1 MWSRFFNSFAAGAP
15 DALVGDVGGDG
26 DTESIVSASDLP
38 GTPSRHAHNQ
48 SMSEVHPGDS
58 ASAIDDDSVLHGL
71 KSRGGAE
78 SSLAP
83 VGGSEEGTYLF
94 KFLAPGG
101 ATHRFQS
108 RYAGEEV
115 FEHVTDI
122 VTGKLTSDPFFEEQ
136 GSDRDP
142 HDFKLNY
149 LDDDGDLV
157 LISTS
162 KDVEDAV
169 KVARK
174 QGKDRVVLQLRGGK
188 GWESAMGAAK
198 EAAQA
203 KSLAAIAEDETEA
216 GEKEAAGSQVSSRS
230 RVSSKRSA
238 RASGVDGDE
247 QLLFGVLPKDLA
259 VPAAIA
265 FLGVTIIG
273 VFTASRLTAR

>member
-15 DALVGDVGGDG
+15 DALLGDVGGDG
-26 DTESIVSASDLP
+26 DTESIVSTSDLP
-38 GTPSRHAHNQ
+38 ATPSRHGYNQ
-48 SMSEVHPGDS
+48 SVSSDVHPGDS
-58 ASAIDDDSVLHGL
+58 ASAINDEDSVLYGL
-71 KSRGGAE
+71 KSSRGPE

-115 FEHVTDI
+115 YEHVVDI
-122 VTGKLTSDPFFEEQ
+122 VVGKLSSDPFFEE
-136 GSDRDP
+136 GTDRDAR
-142 HDFKLNY
+142 DFKLNY

-162 KDVEDAV
+162 KDIEDAV

-174 QGKDRVVLQLRGGK
+174 QGKDRVVLQLKGGK
-188 GWESAMGAAK
+188 GWEHAMGAAK

-203 KSLAAIAEDETEA
+203 KSLAAIQEDETEA
-216 GEKEAAGSQVSSRS
+216 GEKESTLSTQ
-230 RVSSKRSA
+230 SKRSKSA
-238 RASGVDGDE
+238 RPTSSAAGLSDE
-247 QLLFGVLPKDLA
+247 ELLFGVLPKDLA

>member
-15 DALVGDVGGDG
+15 DALLGDIGGDG
-26 DTESIVSASDLP
+26 DTESIISASDAAP
-38 GTPSRHAHNQ
+38 RTPSRHALNQ
-48 SMSEVHPGDS
+48 SMSELNPGDS
-58 ASAIDDDSVLHGL
+58 ASATHDDDSVLLHGL
-71 KSRGGAE
+71 RSGKGPE
-78 SSLAP
+78 SSVAP
-83 VGGSEEGTYLF
+83 LGGSEEGTYLF

-115 FEHVTDI
+115 FEHVSDI
-122 VTGKLTSDPFFEEQ
+122 ISGKLSNDPFFQED
-136 GSDRDP
+136 SSRDA

-174 QGKDRVVLQLRGGK
+174 QGKDRVVLQLKGGK
-188 GWESAMGAAK
+188 GWESAMGEAK
-198 EAAQA
+198 AAAQA

-216 GEKEAAGSQVSSRS
+216 AEKEKESSSQVGGRPTKTSRS
-230 RVSSKRSA
+230 SIL
-238 RASGVDGDE
+238 DE
-247 QLLFGVLPKDLA
+247 ELLFGVLPKDLA

-273 VFTASRLTAR
+273 VFTASRLTSR